1 MKKFLIVWELAF
13 QAAMVVSVAFAGIEL
28 FRGKKLDKSS
38 CKQIAEE
45 IKKSNEEESE

>member
-28 FRGKKLDKSS
+28 FRGKKLSKQT
-38 CKQIAEE
+38 CKEIAAE
-45 IKKSNEEESE
+45 IREQEKEESE